1 MLFLLPHVLN
11 NSFFVAFIVVVV
23 LTGRCTI
30 FLRSTIP
37 TIFTLQLKSSLIRDD
52 IGVNNHDHTMCN
64 WEIFSYKFD
73 STKFKAEYKV

>member
-1 MLFLLPHVLN
+1 MYNISTEYDSN
-11 NSFFVAFIVVVV
+11 NFYASVEEFI
-23 LTGRCTI
+23 R
-30 FLRSTIP
+30 
-37 TIFTLQLKSSLIRDD
+37 LIRDD